1 MRPGKR
7 LFVGA
12 QISVATA
19 NTLAGCAETLARRA
33 RDAGVE
39 LRWVAPANYPG
50 TLAFLGWTGIDA
62 IGAVCDALNAAI
74 AGESRFSFRT
84 TRLGAFPSLDRAN
97 VLWAGIEDPGPLGRL
112 AGAIGEAMAGLGFR
126 RLSDDGRPYH
136 PHVTIARLPVSRA
149 IREVVL
155 PMAEQMFGDTRIEA
169 VTLFE
174 SETKSSGSVY
184 REVAKI
190 AFKRARNTAL
200 DGEKRQTST
209 LERATPQRAGEREP
223 ERSSPDE
230 TQTDDGWPRGH
241 HPDQGPT
248 E

>member
-39 LRWVAPANYPG
+39 LRWVAPANYHV

-62 IGAVCDALNAAI
+62 IAAVSDALNAAT
-74 AGESRFSFRT
+74 AGEGRFSFRT
-84 TRLGAFPSLDRAN
+84 TRLGAFPSLDRAT
-97 VLWAGIEDPGPLGRL
+97 VLWAGVEDPGPLSRL
-112 AGAIGEAMAGLGFR
+112 AGAIGDAMAGLGFR
-126 RLSDDGRPYH
+126 RDGRPYH

-155 PMAEQMFGDTRIEA
+155 PMAEQMFGDTRIDA
-169 VTLFE
+169 VTLYE

-190 AFKRARNTAL
+190 ALKRARNTAL

-209 LERATPQRAGEREP
+209 LERATPERAGERE
-223 ERSSPDE
+223 PDE

-241 HPDQGPT
+241 HQDPGPN

>member
-12 QISVATA
+12 QISVAAA

-39 LRWVAPANYPG
+39 LRWVAPANYHV

-62 IGAVCDALNAAI
+62 IGSVCDALNAAT
-74 AGESRFSFRT
+74 AGEGRFSYRT
-84 TRLGAFPSLDRAN
+84 TRLGAFPSLDRAS
-97 VLWAGIEDPGPLGRL
+97 VLWAGVEDPGPLGRL

-126 RLSDDGRPYH
+126 RDARPYH

-155 PMAEQMFGDTRIEA
+155 PMAEQMFGDTRIDA

-200 DGEKRQTST
+200 DSEKRQTST
-209 LERATPQRAGEREP
+209 LERTPPERE
-223 ERSSPDE
+223 PDE
-230 TQTDDGWPRGH
+230 TQTQTETQAETDDGWPRGH
-241 HPDQGPT
+241 HQDQGPT